1 MLKTMIERRRY
12 DYESQE
18 ATDEEPQDRGQE
30 SQKEQYSSEIL
41 LTMKKKKILFIPNTP
56 SLLRHLSVLIY
67 YNG

>member
-1 MLKTMIERRRY
+1 MIERRRY

-41 LTMKKKKILFIPNTP
+41 QTNEE
-56 SLLRHLSVLIY
+56 
-67 YNG
+67 